1 MKRDE
6 NRHPMLG
13 RQRDGWVEGRRKR
26 RRMAS
31 RRDVKKKEHETY
43 EEAKGEEA
51 KGEEVKESIVFP
63 RGESKNPTT
72 LFP

>member
-31 RRDVKKKEHETY
+31 RRDIKKEYETY
-43 EEAKGEEA
+43 EEA

>member
-31 RRDVKKKEHETY
+31 RRDVKKKEYEMY
-43 EEAKGEEA
+43 EEAK
-51 KGEEVKESIVFP
+51 EEVKESIVFP